1 MACFLVPATEA
12 IVTTIVAKAVK
23 SHEAKAEEQT
33 KGHAPIAKESR
44 KVAVIGPEAT
54 PPESNAIAVK
64 IFGTKN
70 VRIRATA

>member
-1 MACFLVPATEA
+1 MRGVIATMA
-12 IVTTIVAKAVK
+12 TIPNASVIILPPTV
-23 SHEAKAEEQT
+23 S
-33 KGHAPIAKESR
+33 HAPIAKESR